1 MPIFK
6 GTWKARVEQDFEV
19 EADTREEAWTMVEN
33 LMSPSNVVELTDF
46 DARMEEGSDDEG

>member
-1 MPIFK
+1 MPVFK